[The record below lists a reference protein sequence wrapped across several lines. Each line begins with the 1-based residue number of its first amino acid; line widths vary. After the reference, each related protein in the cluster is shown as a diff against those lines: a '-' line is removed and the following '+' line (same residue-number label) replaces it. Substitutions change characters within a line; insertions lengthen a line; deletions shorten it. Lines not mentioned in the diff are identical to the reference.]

1 MSEAVQ
7 DSIRVQAPPDVVMAV
22 ITDVEAYPDWQDEMK
37 AAEVLER
44 DEQGRPLRARL
55 TVDAKVIKTTYTL
68 AYDYDDTSMSWELLE
83 GDQLE
88 ELSGAYRL
96 ADAGD
101 GTTDVTYELTVTP
114 KFRLPGLVR
123 RQAAKRIVDGALAG
137 MKRRVESEA

>member
-7 DSIRVQAPPDVVMAV
+7 DSIRVQAPPDAVMEV
-22 ITDVEAYPDWQDEMK
+22 ITDVGAYPDWQDEMK

-68 AYDYDDTSMSWELLE
+68 AYAYDGTSMSWELWE

-96 ADAGD
+96 ADVGD

-123 RQAAKRIVDGALAG
+123 RQAAKRIVDGALKG
-137 MKRRVESEA
+137 MKRRVEAGS